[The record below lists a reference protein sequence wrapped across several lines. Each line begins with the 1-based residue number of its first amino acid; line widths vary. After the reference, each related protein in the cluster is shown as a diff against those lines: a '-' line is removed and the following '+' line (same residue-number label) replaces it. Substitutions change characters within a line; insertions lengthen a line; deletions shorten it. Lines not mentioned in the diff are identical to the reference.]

1 MSWWSITTD
10 GTQCWIQTFRWGGG
24 GGEGSG
30 GHPDPEKMGGEVSK
44 EFFFNFFPP
53 LGPQFGLKIRGGG
66 GGADLPL
73 DLPGT
78 FLAID
83 PTQTI
88 FHACKWSSLELVIWT
103 QILQLNLYCLDLL
116 FVGLAG
122 LFSGKI
128 SAPVAEGD
136 NWRQTVC
143 SKQNG
148 RDREERIEIEVHTS
162 PSQYL

>member
-1 MSWWSITTD
+1 MMKYHN
-10 GTQCWIQTFRWGGG
+10 RWYTVLDPDLQMGGG

-88 FHACKWSSLELVIWT
+88 FHACK
-103 QILQLNLYCLDLL
+103 
-116 FVGLAG
+116 
-122 LFSGKI
+122 
-128 SAPVAEGD
+128 
-136 NWRQTVC
+136 
-143 SKQNG
+143 
-148 RDREERIEIEVHTS
+148 
-162 PSQYL
+162 

>member
-1 MSWWSITTD
+1 MKYHN
-10 GTQCWIQTFRWGGG
+10 RWYTVLDPDLQMGGG
-24 GGEGSG
+24 GW
-30 GHPDPEKMGGEVSK
+30 GGEWRSSRPR
-44 EFFFNFFPP
+44 ENGGRSLQRIFFQFFST
-53 LGPQFGLKIRGGG
+53 LGASVWFKNKGGG